1 MAPTPDGV
9 PFSRSGIRRFDLPG
23 GFGYIPCREY
33 SCLLMTNPGVN
44 IPYGKITDV
53 RQIGAAIRHK
63 RRAIGMRQAELAALS
78 GVGPRFLSELENGK
92 PTAEIGKALRVL
104 QRLGLDLRIEPRSTG
119 ATTEQ
124 P

>member
-1 MAPTPDGV
+1 
-9 PFSRSGIRRFDLPG
+9 
-23 GFGYIPCREY
+23 
-33 SCLLMTNPGVN
+33 MTDSDAY
-44 IPYGKITDV
+44 IPYGKIIDV

-104 QRLGLDLRIEPRSTG
+104 QRLGLELTIEPRAAG
-119 ATTEQ
+119 ATGEK